1 LLKVVIGNANVND
14 TQDFV
19 NNQSYNRYMIA
30 VSKYLHN
37 GDNNGWAPN
46 EVSLYNTSNLTSGG
60 GSSAN
65 ESQGD
70 TAIEA
75 GINSSIPTATK
86 YKEQQ
91 VYVRNLSNNQT
102 LGTFDWVAAFGSQ
115 RWVLNYITAGE
126 SYVRAPNLTTAVYVL
141 EIADKT
147 TLQITDEVSKL
158 INATKS

>member
-46 EVSLYNTSNLTSGG
+46 EVSLYNTSNLTSPN
-60 GSSAN
+60 SAT
-65 ESQGD
+65 EAEGD

-91 VYVRNLSNNQT
+91 AYVRNLSNNQT
-102 LGTFDWVAAFGSQ
+102 LGTFDRVASFGSQ
-115 RWVLNYITAGE
+115 RWLLNYITTGE
-126 SYVRAPNLTTAVYVL
+126 SYIRAPNLTTAVYVL
-141 EIADKT
+141 EITSKT
-147 TLQITDEVSKL
+147 STQITDEVSSF